1 MVATLDGRQE
11 IAVDQGQ
18 PVQFQDLDVDHD
30 VAQGGAAPS
39 RTSPGPAADR
49 LGGGRR
55 RR

>member
-30 VAQGGAAPS
+30 VAQGGGSAVQDLARAS
-39 RTSPGPAADR
+39 S
-49 LGGGRR
+49 
-55 RR
+55 